1 MRRDRTLAGP
11 REGHTPGWL
20 LSAFGRFTFS
30 PLPYGFQGHLP
41 SLGRGAPWGSRRETC
56 KLRSHP
62 HPSRPSVVPPYP
74 FCPFGTFPPDS
85 GNRPSPLKGE
95 GSGGRPL
102 RRIQKPS
109 FPFVGAGHWPA
120 RRCTRRVQEAVP
132 YSPAPAAACSAKAGA
147 AVETHQRKFLRTQG
161 PVARKEFRL
170 SLRFPRAGNFAEL
183 LRRDSRKT
191 GSGVRRIWARQC
203 PS

>member
-1 MRRDRTLAGP
+1 MGGP
-11 REGHTPGWL
+11 VCR
-20 LSAFGRFTFS
+20 
-30 PLPYGFQGHLP
+30 PYGGYRSYPIPVGPDTGRPLEGSLRFQSP
-41 SLGRGAPWGSRRETC
+41 
-56 KLRSHP
+56 P
-62 HPSRPSVVPPYP
+62 HPPRMCSS
-74 FCPFGTFPPDS
+74 
-85 GNRPSPLKGE
+85 PSPKGE
-95 GSGGRPL
+95 GLRAADSRPYDGSGCGH
-102 RRIQKPS
+102 
-109 FPFVGAGHWPA
+109 FFFVGAGHWPA

>member
-1 MRRDRTLAGP
+1 MSASSCIFLLLPPGTLPGAGGD
-11 REGHTPGWL
+11 EGGL
-20 LSAFGRFTFS
+20 LLLF
-30 PLPYGFQGHLP
+30 
-41 SLGRGAPWGSRRETC
+41 RGEAP
-56 KLRSHP
+56 P
-62 HPSRPSVVPPYP
+62 
-74 FCPFGTFPPDS
+74 
-85 GNRPSPLKGE
+85 GE
-95 GSGGRPL
+95 GLGALADGHRGGCFLYTIMGGPVCRPYDGSGCGH
-102 RRIQKPS
+102 
-109 FPFVGAGHWPA
+109 FFFVGAGHWPA